1 MLEYHFDVYRPTE
14 DEEYMCPNHREYFK
28 QKLLA
33 RRQELIAISQIFLV
47 ELKENGIK
55 AADTLDQ
62 SSHHTEMF
70 IDFSTSER
78 QQKILHDIDLA
89 LVRIDT
95 GEYGYCEITGEEIG
109 LKRLEAQP
117 LAARCVEAQKMF
129 ERAINMKTRA
139 ANWSEVRNW

>member
-1 MLEYHFDVYRPTE
+1 MLEYRFDEYRPTE

-33 RRQELIAISQIFLV
+33 RRQELIAISQLFLV

-62 SSHHTEMF
+62 SSHHAEML

-89 LVRIDT
+89 LVRIET

-109 LKRLEAQP
+109 LRRLEAQP
-117 LAARCVEAQKMF
+117 LAARCVEAQKIF
-129 ERAINMKTRA
+129 ERSMNVKTRV
-139 ANWSEVRNW
+139 ANW